1 MRNLEIV
8 DGFTL
13 IEVLIALII
22 LTFGVI
28 SFSTLQGR
36 NATHNRKSETISM
49 MTMIADS
56 ELEKVINLSY
66 ADCLNYNSSVVM
78 DGKTYIINCN
88 VNENATFSYKDVIMN
103 VIVDNMNASF
113 EYVKTKNYE

>member
-1 MRNLEIV
+1 MRNWEISN
-8 DGFTL
+8 GFTL

-56 ELEKVINLSY
+56 ELEKIINFSY
-66 ADCLNYNSSVVM
+66 VDCSSYNSSVVM
-78 DGKTYIINCN
+78 DGKAYIINRN
-88 VNENATFSYKDVIMN
+88 INENATGNYKN
-103 VIVDNMNASF
+103 VIVDVSVDNMNVIF